1 MKKYC
6 DECGEFKKVTYCE
19 VRDKYTD
26 NFAWNGYYCNNCIE
40 YINEESDYIAIDA
53 E

>member
-6 DECGEFKKVTYCE
+6 DECGEFKRVTYCE

-26 NFAWNGYYCNNCIE
+26 NFA
-40 YINEESDYIAIDA
+40 IDA